1 MEFDTKTYILLGGS
15 LLIGLVLLHGFYLA
29 WRNRRQT
36 PALSVAGG
44 ADQAAEQ
51 MPLDMDAALLPEDA
65 AAQAAPMQR
74 TEPTVGADAPVHV
87 DVPEDPTLPARAA
100 LARRLQQTNG
110 GLETKRR
117 KGRRIEIAGKRTEP
131 SVPRSSRRRGD
142 VDASAEDTEPA
153 NAEANGEF
161 EDAELAPAANGAE
174 PEDAAESPE
183 DNAADELLLLWVVAK
198 PNAALTAPGLLE
210 TFTEAD
216 LQYDGQV
223 FRRADDEGVYFTVAN
238 GVEPGTFDLSDV
250 DAFATPGVAFLLRL
264 STAPDPAAAFDAM
277 LQTAQALAANLDAEL
292 KDEERSD
299 VSGQTIV
306 YYRQRIHDFTH
317 RAMRG

>member
-36 PALSVAGG
+36 PALSVAG
-44 ADQAAEQ
+44 ADQAIEQ

-74 TEPTVGADAPVHV
+74 TEPTVGADAPAHV

-100 LARRLQQTNG
+100 LAKRLQQANG

-117 KGRRIEIAGKRTEP
+117 KGRRIEIPGKRTEP
-131 SVPRSSRRRGD
+131 SVPRSSRRRGG
-142 VDASAEDTEPA
+142 VDASAEDTEPT
-153 NAEANGEF
+153 NGEATNGEF
-161 EDAELAPAANGAE
+161 EDAELASAANGVE
-174 PEDAAESPE
+174 SEDAAESPE
-183 DNAADELLLLWVVAK
+183 DNAVDELLLLWVVAK
-198 PNAALTAPGLLE
+198 PNAELTAPGLLE

-264 STAPDPAAAFDAM
+264 STAPDPATAFDAM